1 MDYISLGIRIKRKRL
16 EMNLTQESLAELS
29 KISTPYMGQIE
40 RGEKGISLE
49 NFVNIAN
56 ALECSTDELLRDN
69 MEDNINARISEIQ
82 EIIKDISPSENKK
95 LIEIMKIFCNK

>member
-1 MDYISLGIRIKRKRL
+1 MDYISLGSRIKRKRL

-69 MEDNINARISEIQ
+69 LEDNINARISEIQ
-82 EIIKDISPSENKK
+82 QIIKKLSASETEK
-95 LIEIMKIFCNK
+95 LIKIMKIFCDI

>member
-16 EMNLTQESLAELS
+16 EMNLTQENLAELS

-69 MEDNINARISEIQ
+69 MEENVNARISEIQ
-82 EIIKDISPSENKK
+82 QIIKDISPNELEK
-95 LIEIMKIFCNK
+95 LMEIMKILCDK

>member
-16 EMNLTQESLAELS
+16 EMNLTQECLAELA

-40 RGEKGISLE
+40 RGEKGLSLE

-56 ALECSTDELLRDN
+56 ALKCSTDELLRDTTEN
-69 MEDNINARISEIQ
+69 NINARISEIQ
-82 EIIKDISPSENKK
+82 QIIKNLSPSETEK
-95 LIEIMKIFCNK
+95 LIEIMKIFCDK